1 MEMKDNYI
9 FNVLLDDDL
18 DIVVLTVGGFKSMA
32 DREAFADDLHYT
44 LAKKKI
50 ELYSQNTG
58 GLDDFLSILN
68 FLPKN
73 VTIH

>member
-50 ELYSQNTG
+50 EL
-58 GLDDFLSILN
+58 
-68 FLPKN
+68 
-73 VTIH
+73 

>member
-58 GLDDFLSILN
+58 DIDN
-68 FLPKN
+68 FLGLLGFKPKN